1 MRGVSRI
8 SKFERENISFTQ
20 NLPLGRKGCIRGI
33 VWLFFAVH
41 PGTRVEYTSAASI
54 IDDYTSV
61 GKKRRVHTYG
71 CSRASATIVTSDFS
85 ALEVAIV
92 VAAYQ
97 HACRRVSGLREYAPW
112 FVCRWLLASVVSCR
126 ALGSF
131 ARQRLIF
138 FVSAAIVREM
148 IHRWLSVALNEPA
161 AYCRCINWPR
171 SGIIKKGYRSF
182 DMPIMR
188 RLCSHWTIFFTGL
201 PALHVVRYFTIMRV

>member
-1 MRGVSRI
+1 MLREQRWRSETQSESEREREREGGGREDTERNRAYDWRLEGWNGKSKRETSTMRGVSGI

-41 PGTRVEYTSAASI
+41 PEARVEYTSAASI
-54 IDDYTSV
+54 IDDYAPV

-71 CSRASATIVTSDFS
+71 CSRASAAIVTSDFS

-148 IHRWLSVALNEPA
+148 I
-161 AYCRCINWPR
+161 
-171 SGIIKKGYRSF
+171 
-182 DMPIMR
+182 R
-188 RLCSHWTIFFTGL
+188 R
-201 PALHVVRYFTIMRV
+201 